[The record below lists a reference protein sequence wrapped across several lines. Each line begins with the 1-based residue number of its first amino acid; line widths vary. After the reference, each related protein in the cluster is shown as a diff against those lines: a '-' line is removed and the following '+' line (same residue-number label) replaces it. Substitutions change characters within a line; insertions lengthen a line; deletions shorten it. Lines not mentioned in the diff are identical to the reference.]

1 MKRRCGSFVLG
12 IALLLSATM
21 AATSLRAE
29 GHPRSQHLEQPAQT
43 EIGTTQ
49 GKSTPDVT
57 KTVALAPV
65 TVRGKALFVVRGVL
79 SFSANA
85 RATAISD
92 RINSLSE
99 DIHFDPAKLSVADA
113 EGTTDIMAGDIVL
126 MSVTDQDAATASKP
140 RAELATEYMERI
152 RSAVVALRKAYSTKS
167 LLLGGLYALGATLGL
182 VLLLR
187 LLSFGFPKVY
197 GRLELWRGTVIPS
210 LRIQKF
216 ELLPSDRITD
226 FALGLTRLV
235 RLVLTLLL
243 LYFYI
248 SLVLGFF
255 PWTQD
260 YARQLL
266 GYLETPLR
274 ALGRAVLDY
283 LPNLFYIAVI
293 LLASRYV
300 IKLTRVLFIEIG
312 KKTITLSGFHP
323 DWAMPTYKI
332 ARFFLLAI
340 TGIVVFP
347 YLPGAKS
354 PAFQGISI
362 FLGVLLSFGSTSAV
376 ANIVAG
382 VILTYMRAFKVGD
395 RVKIADTTGDVIEAS
410 LLVTRML
417 SIKNVEI
424 TIANSMVL
432 SSHIINY
439 SASASQ
445 AGLILHTTVTIGYD
459 APWRKVHELLLAA
472 AAATENIVTE
482 PKPFVFQTALD
493 DFYVHYE
500 INAYTDKP
508 SRMAATYSDLHR
520 NIQDKFN
527 DAGMEIMSSHFSTIR
542 EGNRMAIPDDAL
554 PKGYVAPSFR
564 VHVQEAFYDG
574 VKDGGSP
581 GHGGAEKS

>member
-1 MKRRCGSFVLG
+1 MKQRCRAFAVG
-12 IALLLSATM
+12 IMLLLSAAM
-21 AATSLRAE
+21 AVTSLHAE
-29 GHPRSQHLEQPAQT
+29 GRPRTRHQDQPAQT
-43 EIGTTQ
+43 DIDATQ
-49 GKSTPDVT
+49 GKSPAAVT
-57 KTVALAPV
+57 QTVPMAPV

-92 RINSLSE
+92 RIESLSK
-99 DIHFDPAKLSVADA
+99 DVHFNPAKLSVADA
-113 EGTTDIMAGDIVL
+113 EGTTDIMADDLVL
-126 MSVTDQDAATASKP
+126 MSVTDQDAATAGKE
-140 RAELATEYMERI
+140 RTELATEYMERI
-152 RSAVVALRKAYSTKS
+152 RSAVIALRKAYSTKS
-167 LLLGGLYALGATLGL
+167 LLLGGLYTLGATLGL
-182 VLLLR
+182 LLLLR
-187 LLSFGFPKVY
+187 LLSFGFPRVY
-197 GRLELWRGTVIPS
+197 SRLELWRGTVIPS

-226 FALGLTRLV
+226 FALGFTRLV
-235 RLVLTLLL
+235 RFGITILL
-243 LYFYI
+243 LYFYV

-260 YARQLL
+260 YAVQLL

-283 LPNLFYIAVI
+283 LPNLFYIAII
-293 LLASRYV
+293 LVVSRYV

-312 KKTITLSGFHP
+312 KKTITFSGFHP

-332 ARFFLLAI
+332 ARFLLLAI

-362 FLGVLLSFGSTSAV
+362 FLGVLLSLGSTSAV

-395 RVKIADTTGDVIEAS
+395 RVKIADTTGDIIEAS

-439 SASASQ
+439 SASAAQ
-445 AGLILHTTVTIGYD
+445 GGLILHTTVTIGYD

-472 AAATENIVTE
+472 AAATENIIAE

-508 SRMAATYSDLHR
+508 SRMAAIYSDLHR

-527 DAGMEIMSSHFSTIR
+527 EAGMEIMSSHFSTIR

-554 PKGYVAPSFR
+554 PQGYVAPSFR
-564 VHVQEAFYDG
+564 VHLQEAFQDG
-574 VKDGGSP
+574 VKP
-581 GHGGAEKS
+581 GHDDGAEKS